1 MSGPALFSCS
11 AAQTLTCILCMV
23 SRSWSS
29 WWAELRASNRISVSF
44 ISFSHSSERS
54 SDTSFFSGS
63 SSSLAWNSLVWGTE

>member
-1 MSGPALFSCS
+1 M
-11 AAQTLTCILCMV
+11 LCMV

-29 WWAELRASNRISVSF
+29 WWAELRASRRMSVSF

-63 SSSLAWNSLVWGTE
+63 SSSLAAGNSLVWGAA